1 LPYVEH
7 TSTWCRAGNAKCYY
21 NIGGVNMTLMEMVN
35 LFVAWMW
42 KEICIIVPLLT
53 LSLVT
58 ILVVMI
64 VLKQIFGISTKK
76 LVMKFLGG
84 GF

>member
-1 LPYVEH
+1 
-7 TSTWCRAGNAKCYY
+7 
-21 NIGGVNMTLMEMVN
+21 MTLMEMVN